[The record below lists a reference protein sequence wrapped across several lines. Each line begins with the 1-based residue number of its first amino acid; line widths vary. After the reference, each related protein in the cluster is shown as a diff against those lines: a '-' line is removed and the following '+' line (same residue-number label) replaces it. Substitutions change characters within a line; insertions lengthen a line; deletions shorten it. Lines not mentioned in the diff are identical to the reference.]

1 MRIEEHAADLIKSM
15 VPSARVELFD
25 DGCAHL
31 FSARSNPNR
40 DETLLLQSDPPVFA
54 FCPDLCPGSAPSPGR
69 GFATAGRR
77 PDDAERGRGQP
88 GRGSLPKRQTAASRQ
103 RALFLRRAASN

>member
-54 FCPDLCPGSAPSPGR
+54 FCPDLCPGSGPSPAR
-69 GFATAGRR
+69 GLPTPGRR
-77 PDDAERGRGQP
+77 TDDAERGPAQP
-88 GRGSLPKRQTAASRQ
+88 GAASFPQPHTAHPRQ
-103 RALFLRRAASN
+103 PAVFLLPD